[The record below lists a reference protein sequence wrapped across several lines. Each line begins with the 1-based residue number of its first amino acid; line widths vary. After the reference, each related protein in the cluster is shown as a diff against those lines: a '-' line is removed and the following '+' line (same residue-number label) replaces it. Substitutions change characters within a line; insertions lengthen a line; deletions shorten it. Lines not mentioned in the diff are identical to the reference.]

1 VPFCFVFFG
10 FFGFFLGFGRC
21 WCVEHTSA
29 GKSHAPESSALSSDG
44 DDGLAMMMQPLFGSL
59 EWSGGAD
66 GAIQGIVL

>member
-1 VPFCFVFFG
+1 MLFFLVFFWV
-10 FFGFFLGFGRC
+10 LGVVGASS
-21 WCVEHTSA
+21 TQ
-29 GKSHAPESSALSSDG
+29 APENHMRQSPQQHSSDG